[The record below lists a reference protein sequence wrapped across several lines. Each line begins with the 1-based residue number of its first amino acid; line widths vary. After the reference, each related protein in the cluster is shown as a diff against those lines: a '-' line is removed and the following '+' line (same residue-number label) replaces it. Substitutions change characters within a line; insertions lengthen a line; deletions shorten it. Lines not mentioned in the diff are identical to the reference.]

1 LAPIYDRFTDGFCDC
16 GHQLKFGRLLYRWI
30 GRLGTSKYFI
40 DVATCTKMQIVYVRT
55 IENQSV
61 IGDEVGLDKSQ
72 ADAASPRAP

>member
-1 LAPIYDRFTDGFCDC
+1 MTGSQTGF
-16 GHQLKFGRLLYRWI
+16 
-30 GRLGTSKYFI
+30 
-40 DVATCTKMQIVYVRT
+40 AKMQIVYVRT